1 MDICLE
7 APHAR
12 KLKRSQVTRACDAC
26 REHRTKCDH
35 GTPCSSCRS
44 RNRKCTNT
52 SIQRISLPQA
62 LREIERL
69 KAKIDQLE
77 GERPPSQHQQQPGRG
92 IDQGE
97 AQSRPRSQPEQGSW
111 SISSEYPA
119 AEARVSQEDGNRRRV
134 GEGIYIRTT
143 RSASKT
149 WYGPSSLFYFIG
161 KMSSFLGSAHPHIP
175 TPDQRLNANSTTMLL
190 DQSRKVAANTPER
203 AVDSL
208 PVQLPMH
215 EAASAA
221 ATCESNSD
229 GCRLRP
235 MEEEYFLDLYW
246 TSYHTCL
253 FPVIDEAEFKEHY
266 RSLYAAGGN
275 VRRQSALVDILLA
288 LSMQQ
293 GISGLPT
300 ARQPSMLE
308 AADATVAGRW
318 YYLRCQRLLAY
329 ELESPTVST
338 LQCQLLSAVYLCC
351 ATFQNMADNAC
362 CSAVR
367 TAYMLGIHQN
377 PAPDVPPKER
387 EIRKRLWWAL
397 FMFDSK
403 FGMKLGRPFQTHPWD
418 NMSPALPEHG
428 LQAAALSGSSF
439 AALGDDLT
447 WLSFNAEMSKLFL
460 TTRAA
465 YAAIFDKTATPE
477 SSYQRALD
485 ASASLG
491 KLRQWAK
498 NVPSSLLLRRKD
510 AADAPLSTA
519 VSDLELGGFEPLWLK
534 RQRLILE
541 LMYHNLSTNL
551 HRPFIIFDLAQAS
564 ASVEQHAKQC
574 ARHAMA
580 LTRIIHQVLSSTTM
594 LAGWHEVYQW
604 QWNAAMTLAG
614 FILVYPQNSPA
625 AVADEAFM
633 CLQMAIGVLD
643 IFGASFAVA
652 TSAAAILRQFCNA
665 ICLSSIDNPEL
676 RKDVT
681 NSSRAGAGST
691 LPTPPTAITTA
702 SIIAEAPASEN
713 RFLLDDLNTEQLQQA
728 FGLAFD
734 VDQWTTLDSLWPAST
749 GDLFAT

>member
-35 GTPCSSCRS
+35 GIPCSSCRS
-44 RNRKCTNT
+44 RNTKCTNA
-52 SIQRISLPQA
+52 SIQRINLPQA

-69 KAKIDQLE
+69 KAKINQLE
-77 GERPPSQHQQQPGRG
+77 VEQSLKQQPGRG
-92 IDQGE
+92 TDQGK
-97 AQSRPRSQPEQGSW
+97 AQSHPCSRPGQGRL
-111 SISSEYPA
+111 SISSKSPI
-119 AEARVSQEDGNRRRV
+119 ARARESQQGGNRRRV
-134 GEGIYIRTT
+134 AEGIYIRTT
-143 RSASKT
+143 RSAGKT

-161 KMSSFLGSAHPHIP
+161 KMSSFLESAHPHVP
-175 TPDQRLNANSTTMLL
+175 TPDQRLDANSTTMLL
-190 DQSRKVAANTPER
+190 DQSPKVAADAPE
-203 AVDSL
+203 
-208 PVQLPMH
+208 
-215 EAASAA
+215 SAA
-221 ATCESNSD
+221 GRLAVQPHTHGAAACDSSSD

-253 FPVIDEAEFKEHY
+253 FPIIDEAEFKEYY
-266 RSLYAAGGN
+266 RSLYAASGN
-275 VRRQSALVDILLA
+275 VRNQSALVDILLA

-300 ARQPSMLE
+300 TRQPSTPE
-308 AADATVAGRW
+308 TTDATVAGRW
-318 YYLRCQRLLAY
+318 YYLRCQRLLSY

-377 PAPDVPPKER
+377 PAPDMPPKER
-387 EIRKRLWWAL
+387 EIRKRLWWGL

-418 NMSPALPEHG
+418 SISPALPKHG

-439 AALGDDLT
+439 AALGDNLT
-447 WLSFNAEMSKLFL
+447 WLSFNTEMCELFL
-460 TTRAA
+460 TARTA
-465 YAAIFDKTATPE
+465 YAAIFDESMTLR

-485 ASASLG
+485 ATASLA
-491 KLRQWAK
+491 KLQQWAK
-498 NVPSSLLLRRKD
+498 NVPSPLLLRRKD
-510 AADAPLSTA
+510 AAFDPLSTV
-519 VSDLELGGFEPLWLK
+519 VSDLELEGFEPLWLK

-564 ASVEQHAKQC
+564 AAVEKHAKQC
-574 ARHAMA
+574 ANHAMA

-594 LAGWHEVYQW
+594 LAGWHEVFQW

-614 FILVYPQNSPA
+614 FILAYPQNHHA
-625 AVADEAFM
+625 GVADEAFA
-633 CLQMAIGVLD
+633 CLEIAIDVLD
-643 IFGASFAVA
+643 IFGASFTVA

-665 ICLSSIDNPEL
+665 ISLSSMDNPKL
-676 RKDVT
+676 QKAVPS
-681 NSSRAGAGST
+681 NSRAGTRST
-691 LPTPPTAITTA
+691 LPTPPTAITATSMIA
-702 SIIAEAPASEN
+702 AEAPGLEN
-713 RFLLDDLNTEQLQQA
+713 RLLLDDLNTEQLRQA

-734 VDQWTTLDSLWPAST
+734 VDQWTTLDSLWPAGA